1 MSRRSFVAVLVVVAV
16 TVVVLATVGRGF
28 FGSSN
33 DSQQTT
39 VVGKASIGG
48 PFQLLDGTGKPV
60 SDMDFRGKYMIIY
73 FGYTFCPDVCPTS
86 LGEIADALDMLS
98 PDQLEKI
105 VPIFIS
111 IDPERDTP
119 EVVGDYV
126 THFHDRLIGLT
137 GSLDAVKSVAKS
149 YKAYFSKGDVDDVGN
164 YPVDH
169 TSYTY
174 VVGPDGK
181 FVTAYRHA
189 TPAQDMAKSLKD
201 ML

>member
-33 DSQQTT
+33 DTQQTT

>member
-1 MSRRSFVAVLVVVAV
+1 MSRRSFVAIVVVIVV
-16 TVVVLATVGRGF
+16 TVVVLATVGGGF
-28 FGSSN
+28 FAPSN
-33 DSQQTT
+33 DAKQTT
-39 VVGKASIGG
+39 IVGKASIGG
-48 PFQLLDGTGKPV
+48 PFNLVDGSGKPV
-60 SDMDFRGKYMIIY
+60 SDADFRGKYMIIY
-73 FGYTFCPDVCPTS
+73 FGYTYCPDVCPTS
-86 LGEIADALDMLS
+86 LGEIASALDMLS
-98 PDQLEKI
+98 PAQLEKV

-119 EVVGDYV
+119 EVIGEYV
-126 THFHDRLIGLT
+126 THFHDRIIGLT

-149 YKAYFSKGDVDDVGN
+149 YKVYFSKGEVDSYGD

-189 TPAQDMAKSLKD
+189 TPAQDMAKSLKG

>member
-1 MSRRSFVAVLVVVAV
+1 MSRRSFVAVVVVMAV
-16 TVVVLATVGRGF
+16 TAVVLATVGSGF
-28 FGSSN
+28 FGSGN

-48 PFQLLDGTGKPV
+48 PFELIDGSGKPV

-111 IDPERDTP
+111 VDPERDTP

-126 THFHDRLIGLT
+126 THFHGRLIGLT
-137 GSLDAVKSVAKS
+137 GSLEAVKSVAKS

>member
-1 MSRRSFVAVLVVVAV
+1 MSRRSFVAVVVVMAV

-28 FGSSN
+28 FAPSN
-33 DSQQTT
+33 DAQQAT

-48 PFQLLDGTGKPV
+48 PFQLIDGTGKPV

-111 IDPERDTP
+111 VDPERDTP

>member
-1 MSRRSFVAVLVVVAV
+1 MSRRLFIIIVLIMGAAVVVVA
-16 TVVVLATVGRGF
+16 TWGRNF
-28 FGSSN
+28 FVPD
-33 DSQQTT
+33 DSPQTT
-39 VVGKASIGG
+39 IVGKASIGG
-48 PFQLLDGTGKPV
+48 PFQLVDGVGKTV
-60 SDMDFRGKYMIIY
+60 SDTDFRGKFMIIY

-86 LGEIADALDMLS
+86 LGEIAAALDMLS
-98 PDQLEKI
+98 PEQLEKV

-119 EVVGDYV
+119 EVVGAYV
-126 THFHDRLIGLT
+126 KHFHSRLLGLT

-149 YKAYFSKGDVDDVGN
+149 YKAYFSKGESDADGD

-174 VVGPDGK
+174 VVGPDGQ

-201 ML
+201 MF